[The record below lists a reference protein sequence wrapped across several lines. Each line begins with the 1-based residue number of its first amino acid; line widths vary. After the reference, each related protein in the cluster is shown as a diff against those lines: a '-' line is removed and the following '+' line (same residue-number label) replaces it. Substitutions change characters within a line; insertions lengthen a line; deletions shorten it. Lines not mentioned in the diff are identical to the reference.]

1 MLPFVLVLLAAQSAF
16 AAPSTAGVTFYS
28 VNEIPSAP
36 DNGNAVNS
44 YVITGPFDYVDNADI
59 PLYAHMMIQIFADM
73 GNSPSSVS
81 KASALIQSMA
91 ALGELANGIPGDSCE
106 AAGLINAFAY
116 ASSSG
121 NSAGLTPALVNFVER
136 LSNHI
141 DTISQLIVNPNAVR
155 YSVGPRGNCLGGGRT
170 YQFEEAWDAIMN
182 SASPAQSA
190 LLNEEYCV
198 ARRMYKAFN
207 VRSNNLA
214 AAVTAANVPQVTQ
227 LAQLALPQ
235 LSQFLRVVADGGN
248 PTNAAAAAK
257 TSLLQGLSKIQF

>member
-1 MLPFVLVLLAAQSAF
+1 MLPFVLLLLAAQSAF
-16 AAPSTAGVTFYS
+16 AAPSIAGVTFYS
-28 VNEIPSAP
+28 TNELSSAP

-44 YVITGPFDYVDNADI
+44 YVITGPFEYLDGADM
-59 PLYAHMMIQIFADM
+59 PLYAQMLIQILADL
-73 GNSPSSVS
+73 GNSADSVS
-81 KASALIQSMA
+81 QSSALIQAVA

-121 NSAGLTPALVNFVER
+121 NNAGLIPALVNFVER

-155 YSVGPRGNCLGGGRT
+155 YSVGPRGSCLGGGRT
-170 YQFEEAWDAIMN
+170 YQFEETWDAIMN

-214 AAVTAANVPQVTQ
+214 AAITAANIPYVTQ
-227 LAQLALPQ
+227 LSQLAAPQ
-235 LSQFLRVVADGGN
+235 LSQFLRLVANGNN
-248 PTNAAAAAK
+248 PTSAAAATK
-257 TSLLQGLSKIQF
+257 VSLLQGLSKIQY